1 MPRGN
6 PDGGE
11 WTDGAGQSGQ
21 RVAARRPRQGG
32 PGNLSPAQQIIRVQI
47 TAAKKQNSRISSHEQ
62 YLEPIGGSH
71 SIGALRSYDARLN
84 SLKIGANNRAQKIAN
99 GHGFAKHRYLPRH
112 RQSKG
117 QTRFSDIHS
126 RDEYAR
132 RIYDTIV
139 NRTHSVPLTKRRIGY
154 YDARTNTIVVFN
166 PFHRD
171 GGSSYPARNGIH
183 TYYELD

>member
-1 MPRGN
+1 MDRWQ
-6 PDGGE
+6 
-11 WTDGAGQSGQ
+11 WTHWPTSTCRCPASPQG
-21 RVAARRPRQGG
+21 RPRQSFAC
-32 PGNLSPAQQIIRVQI
+32 PTNHPR
-47 TAAKKQNSRISSHEQ
+47 TDKCCKKQISRINPHEQ

-71 SIGALRSYDARLN
+71 SIGALRSYNARLN
-84 SLKIGANNRAQKIAN
+84 SLKIEANNRAHKIAN

-139 NRTHSVPLTKRRIGY
+139 NGTHSTTLKRGRIDY
-154 YDARTNTIVVFN
+154 YNTQTNTIVIFN
-166 PFHRD
+166 PANRD
-171 GGSSYPARNGIH
+171 GGSSYPAHNGIH
-183 TYYELD
+183 TYYEFK